1 MVSLFEHKNLRVK
14 FKVAY
19 ATPELRHEE
28 VWDWTGVGFNPALG
42 GEGRP
47 CLQSITMSS
56 FCMNILFTHFVWTL
70 YFVWTFWCEQI
81 ILFKPGH
88 QLPPCLLSL
97 CTRLWHQPRVKEKH
111 KLLLSSHYL
120 CTPLHT
126 FPPVVGRGEV
136 CWYRLLPRFADK
148 EESTQTVGW
157 SLGRSGAQPAIWN
170 TTLVGGCNAF
180 WRWGRKKATWGG
192 WGGWRPGG
200 RGTGLAPGGGPGQ
213 PGWWDTVPCSLSTS
227 IPCCIPLFHSSSC
240 FPRP

>member
-1 MVSLFEHKNLRVK
+1 MNMLQEH
-14 FKVAY
+14 F
-19 ATPELRHEE
+19 
-28 VWDWTGVGFNPALG
+28 AL
-42 GEGRP
+42 
-47 CLQSITMSS
+47 T
-56 FCMNILFTHFVWTL
+56 FCMNIFMKSEHFIL
-70 YFVWTFWCEQI
+70 REHFECTFWREQI

-136 CWYRLLPRFADK
+136 CCYRLLPRFADK

-180 WRWGRKKATWGG
+180 WRWGRKKAT
-192 WGGWRPGG
+192 
-200 RGTGLAPGGGPGQ
+200 
-213 PGWWDTVPCSLSTS
+213 
-227 IPCCIPLFHSSSC
+227 
-240 FPRP
+240 